1 MMMNKLFNVLVLH
14 FLLYRGGGFFIFK
27 KKIQPV
33 AQLGGGRT
41 NSSPPA
47 YFAPSHRTLCGI
59 NHGNGNLEKKENISG
74 EKKGFLYAS
83 LPPPFCQKQ
92 GNWKHRKQNPA
103 RLCTMHDTG
112 LYSAGSEEKI
122 AVDEAVF

>member
-59 NHGNGNLEKKENISG
+59 NHGNGNLEKKKILVQRRRGFSMLLFPLPFARNKETGNIENRILLG
-74 EKKGFLYAS
+74 CAPCMIQVYTLQAA
-83 LPPPFCQKQ
+83 
-92 GNWKHRKQNPA
+92 RK
-103 RLCTMHDTG
+103 RL
-112 LYSAGSEEKI
+112 L
-122 AVDEAVF
+122 